1 MNSSEDGGLCCS
13 PCLERSP
20 QLAPRIL
27 CLAPRY
33 EELHGEF
40 VANGVDQIDRLSVT
54 DADTMLAYL
63 KGTEPQSISQPVRA
77 FEG

>member
-1 MNSSEDGGLCCS
+1 MNSSEGRVVLFSLPGAFTPTCS
-13 PCLERSP
+13 SNPL
-20 QLAPRIL
+20 
-27 CLAPRY
+27 PRY

-40 VANGVDQIDRLSVT
+40 VANGVDQIVFLSVT

-63 KGTEPQSISQPVRA
+63 KGIETQSVSQPVRA